1 MRTNHNASGKPSL
14 EGCVGLRYPLRWV
27 LQATYPWVCGILT
40 RKTLEEDFDVAP
52 EDSQQ
57 LAEQAYDRYC
67 EGNGETEYECIEAV
81 YSESGEDEEKL
92 IRPATCQECFH
103 CISFHGINEKY
114 CEYIHEYLNDF
125 SYCDHI
131 CSDMIYEVFVS
142 GKSKGLW
149 YVEGYDTDEE
159 LALAFCEEFG
169 CASADKIRLECMAEE

>member
-1 MRTNHNASGKPSL
+1 M
-14 EGCVGLRYPLRWV
+14 
-27 LQATYPWVCGILT
+27 CGILT

-125 SYCDHI
+125 SYCDP
-131 CSDMIYEVFVS
+131 VS
-142 GKSKGLW
+142 YTHLTLPTKRI
-149 YVEGYDTDEE
+149 V
-159 LALAFCEEFG
+159 
-169 CASADKIRLECMAEE
+169 

>member
-1 MRTNHNASGKPSL
+1 MKIIREGKEIELTSEELASAHAEFVTNFM
-14 EGCVGLRYPLRWV
+14 
-27 LQATYPWVCGILT
+27 

-103 CISFHGINEKY
+103 CISFHGINE
-114 CEYIHEYLNDF
+114 NT
-125 SYCDHI
+125 
-131 CSDMIYEVFVS
+131 VS
-142 GKSKGLW
+142 TSMN
-149 YVEGYDTDEE
+149 
-159 LALAFCEEFG
+159 
-169 CASADKIRLECMAEE
+169 I